1 VKLLISEGYPYQLGE
16 RLKRPVYHL
25 TATIQERFKI
35 METPS
40 LVYWPLKSEY
50 LAVRTIPVAEPEPK
64 AEENAE
70 RTE

>member
-1 VKLLISEGYPYQLGE
+1 
-16 RLKRPVYHL
+16 LKRPVYHL
-25 TATIQERFKI
+25 TAAIRERFKI

-50 LAVRTIPVAEPEPK
+50 LAVRTIPVADPETK
-64 AEENAE
+64 ADDNAE